1 MNCKS
6 WHAFCL
12 CIREESNQEVNVVN
26 IDVFILFL
34 NAFLTTLISS
44 IIVVIIL
51 RRKYLPAIRK
61 MEQEQEKSRQQPESE
76 RSGTE

>member
-1 MNCKS
+1 M
-6 WHAFCL
+6 
-12 CIREESNQEVNVVN
+12 N
-26 IDVFILFL
+26 IDVFVLFL

-44 IIVVIIL
+44 VIVVIIL

-61 MEQEQEKSRQQPESE
+61 MEQEQKNSRQQPESE

>member
-1 MNCKS
+1 M
-6 WHAFCL
+6 
-12 CIREESNQEVNVVN
+12 N
-26 IDVFILFL
+26 IDVFVLFL

-44 IIVVIIL
+44 VIVVIIL

-61 MEQEQEKSRQQPESE
+61 MERDQKNARQQPESE

>member
-1 MNCKS
+1 M
-6 WHAFCL
+6 
-12 CIREESNQEVNVVN
+12 N
-26 IDVFILFL
+26 IDVFVLFL

-44 IIVVIIL
+44 VIVVIIL

-61 MEQEQEKSRQQPESE
+61 MEQEQKNSGQQPESE

>member
-1 MNCKS
+1 M
-6 WHAFCL
+6 
-12 CIREESNQEVNVVN
+12 N
-26 IDVFILFL
+26 IDVFVLFL

-44 IIVVIIL
+44 VIVVIIL

-61 MEQEQEKSRQQPESE
+61 MEQEQKNARQQPESE

>member
-1 MNCKS
+1 M
-6 WHAFCL
+6 
-12 CIREESNQEVNVVN
+12 N
-26 IDVFILFL
+26 IDVFVLFL

-44 IIVVIIL
+44 VIVVIIL

-61 MEQEQEKSRQQPESE
+61 MEQEQKNAGQQPESE

>member
-1 MNCKS
+1 MYKDRTN
-6 WHAFCL
+6 L
-12 CIREESNQEVNVVN
+12 EVNVVN
-26 IDVFILFL
+26 IDVFVLFL

-44 IIVVIIL
+44 VIVVIIL

-61 MEQEQEKSRQQPESE
+61 MERDQKNARQQPESE